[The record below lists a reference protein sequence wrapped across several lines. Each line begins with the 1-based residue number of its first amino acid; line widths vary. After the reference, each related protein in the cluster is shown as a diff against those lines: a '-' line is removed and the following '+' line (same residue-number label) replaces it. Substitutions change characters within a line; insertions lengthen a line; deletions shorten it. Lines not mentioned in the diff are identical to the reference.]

1 MIHEYTVPLTPT
13 DVFFQTSSQFESIAT
28 SLTAKWRHRIMY
40 QYNEAKRIAEKAN
53 PSDEE
58 LARKEE
64 LDDQMYQTFQ
74 VAIKD
79 SYK

>member
-1 MIHEYTVPLTPT
+1 M
-13 DVFFQTSSQFESIAT
+13 D
-28 SLTAKWRHRIMY
+28 
-40 QYNEAKRIAEKAN
+40 QYNEAKRIAEKSN

-64 LDDQMYQTFQ
+64 LDNEMYQTFQ
-74 VAIKD
+74 VAIED